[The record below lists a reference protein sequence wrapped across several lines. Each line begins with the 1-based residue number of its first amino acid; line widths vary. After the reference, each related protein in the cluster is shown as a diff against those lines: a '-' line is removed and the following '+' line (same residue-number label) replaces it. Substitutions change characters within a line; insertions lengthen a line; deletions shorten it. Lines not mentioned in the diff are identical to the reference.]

1 MAEIIEGFAE
11 LERKLKE
18 LEFTVQ
24 RKLLIEAAKAG
35 AKIVVDEA
43 KKMAPRDTG
52 ALAEGIAMRVAG
64 RESDIHEGVVEVSY
78 NKRQFYGL
86 FQEKGTRRLRAQ
98 PFLLPA
104 LEGNRD
110 RIMSIMRD
118 VLLRA
123 IDKAANGGVPS
134 L

>member
-1 MAEIIEGFAE
+1 MSEVIEGFADF
-11 LERKLKE
+11 ERKLKA
-18 LEFTVQ
+18 LDLTVQ

-35 AKIVVDEA
+35 AQIVVDDA
-43 KKMAPRDTG
+43 RRMAPRDSG
-52 ALAEGIAMRVAG
+52 AMADGIAMRVVG

-78 NKRQFYGL
+78 NKKQFYGR
-86 FQEKGTRRLRAQ
+86 FIEKGTRRLRAQ

-123 IDKAANGGVPS
+123 IERVAG
-134 L
+134 

>member
-1 MAEIIEGFAE
+1 MPEIIEGFAE
-11 LERKLKE
+11 YERKLKQ
-18 LEFTVQ
+18 LDLTVQ

-35 AKIVVDEA
+35 AQLVVDDA
-43 KKMAPRDTG
+43 RKMAPRDTG

-78 NKRQFYGL
+78 NKKQFYGL
-86 FQEKGTRRLRAQ
+86 FQEKGTRRHKAQ

-104 LEGNRD
+104 FEGNRD
-110 RIMSIMRD
+110 RIMTIMRE

-123 IDKAANGGVPS
+123 IERVAA
-134 L
+134 